1 MSTLRPARFGASLM
15 SESTHHPYTPARP
28 LPRSRSLEGRPARSS
43 RTRRKRPLYPRP
55 AGISRYWRL
64 VNDGQPR
71 RGVPPPHLLD
81 LWITI
86 LASRGLPCRLAGRGN
101 RLRLYVPAL
110 LETISRA
117 ELAAVAEESRNPV
130 PQQPEPPARHNAHWV
145 LLTLLALICW
155 HGVRMHWGLATFLP
169 GLPDMTPETWLDLGA
184 LDVFRV
190 SRLHEWYRC
199 VTALTLHAD
208 SQHLFGNVL
217 FGAPFLILLC
227 RRIGFG
233 SGLALVVLA
242 GTLGNGLNVLYR
254 PADHVSLG
262 FSTALFGTVGV
273 LSGFLALQG
282 WRLHKPDT
290 GKRTGMPPDA
300 IDATAST
307 LPHAETVLHD
317 TPALRDTLSW
327 RRGILLLAAGTGI
340 LAMLG
345 TEGVRTDY
353 AAHLFGLLAGFC
365 TGGVYSILLHR
376 TEGALSQTT
385 ERLLGLAAVVVVIGA
400 WRLAL

>member
-1 MSTLRPARFGASLM
+1 MSTLRPARFGISRSFM
-15 SESTHHPYTPARP
+15 PESTRHTYHAARP
-28 LPRSRSLEGRPARSS
+28 LTQTRSRPDPFRSARSS

-55 AGISRYWRL
+55 AGVSRYWRL
-64 VNDGQPR
+64 VNDGQSR
-71 RGVPPPHLLD
+71 REVPPPHLFD

-86 LASRGLPCRLAGRGN
+86 LASRGLPYRLAGRGN

-110 LETISRA
+110 LEKLART
-117 ELAAVAEESRNPV
+117 ELAAVAEETRNPV

-155 HGVRMHWGLATFLP
+155 HGIRMHWGLATFVP
-169 GLPDMTPETWLDLGA
+169 GLPNITPEAWLNLGA

-233 SGLALVVLA
+233 PGLALVVLA

-282 WRLHKPDT
+282 WLFRAGTQSDP
-290 GKRTGMPPDA
+290 
-300 IDATAST
+300 ASPGT
-307 LPHAETVLHD
+307 PVL
-317 TPALRDTLSW
+317 TIRDKLSW

-345 TEGVRTDY
+345 TEGARTDY

-365 TGGVYSILLHR
+365 TGGVYSVLLR
-376 TEGALSQTT
+376 RAGGAFSWTT
-385 ERLLGLAAVVVVIGA
+385 EMLLGLGGVLLVIGS